1 MSKSQ
6 RTTVPAPD
14 RPRVIAERPGASV
27 GGGARYRIAR
37 LLTVGLLAC
46 AGLLGVGVS
55 SASARP
61 SGYFVTF
68 VARSCPAYSDIF
80 ANKARNDILESLED
94 LGPDTQYGDSGQLV
108 NPTAEGIPP
117 QNVCTPLVGWEFTLG
132 TGYQSHAVTGPWG
145 SLSIVTNPFPRAPI
159 VTQAQT
165 PLLNQNALPVG
176 KQQLAGA
183 VTIELTS
190 QERDQASQASQ
201 LWAQGG
207 TPTDPDLAQKFPGPA
222 YGFGGLRCATDNL
235 NGDNVEYVF
244 FPAGVRHVFCYG
256 LYVTPPP
263 TSGTI
268 TIQKQVTGAPAGD
281 NPQFPFN
288 GSISYDPS
296 GFQLGAGG
304 SEDFYRAGGVT
315 WTVTESTVANYKLA
329 GLSCSA
335 EAAGGGAGA
344 STADISGATASIHLV
359 AGEHVTCVY
368 TNRYVP
374 PSGGLTISKLTTG
387 GVGQFDYT
395 VTPVSGRGSVRLARA
410 TTTEPNVA
418 VDAQPSLLNLAP
430 GRYRIGES
438 APASSGGIWRL
449 VRVRCDGAS
458 RSTASPVEV
467 DIPSGGAVTCTFIN
481 AFVPKGSIALAKIT
495 ESGTG
500 TASFLVFPAHGAGA
514 QYRESAT
521 TTVPGV
527 AVGATP
533 DSVAD
538 ATGHLPLGAY
548 WIVEQP
554 PAGGPASG
562 WTLTTVSCAGV
573 LVPFAQG
580 AVEVKLTPAHPRLR
594 CVYTDTFSATP
605 PPPPPPINPPLVEPP
620 PAPVFPLVPGLP
632 AYQLSDLV
640 VTKHASASIVTEGDV
655 VAYRITVK
663 NLGPDPAQHVVLAD
677 QPLGHAPFV
686 AVQTSAGHCKARLRT
701 VLPITCGLGTL
712 QPGGKVTVT
721 VRLRIE
727 TAGSEFT
734 NAAVAGTATQ
744 EQTLANNLARARV
757 TVRQPPPPPA
767 SGLG

>member
-605 PPPPPPINPPLVEPP
+605 PPPPPPFKPPLVEPP

-655 VAYRITVK
+655 VAYRITVN
-663 NLGPDPAQHVVLAD
+663 NLGPHPAPHVVLAA

-686 AVQTSAGHCKARLRT
+686 AVQTRAGHC
-701 VLPITCGLGTL
+701 
-712 QPGGKVTVT
+712 
-721 VRLRIE
+721 
-727 TAGSEFT
+727 
-734 NAAVAGTATQ
+734 
-744 EQTLANNLARARV
+744 
-757 TVRQPPPPPA
+757 
-767 SGLG
+767 